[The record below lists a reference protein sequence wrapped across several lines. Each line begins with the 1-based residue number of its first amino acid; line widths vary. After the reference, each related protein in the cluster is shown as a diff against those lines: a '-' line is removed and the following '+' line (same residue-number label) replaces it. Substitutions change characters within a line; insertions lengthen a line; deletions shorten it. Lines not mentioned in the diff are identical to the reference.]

1 MYHFHRTGFFKNPF
15 EKTRPVP
22 SRIPSRGTGRDTGS
36 LQPCSVGQ
44 VLIEIESSS
53 NPEQPGLSS
62 SILSK
67 LCAYEPNLH
76 FFATIICRHY
86 LQLGIGDKGGAEAII
101 HAANDC
107 YRRPSNLFFGD
118 DRIHS
123 SSGAQQGDPLASLKL
138 LSILSKMAK
147 NGQKIAQK

>member
-1 MYHFHRTGFFKNPF
+1 MVLRLMILAALG
-15 EKTRPVP
+15 
-22 SRIPSRGTGRDTGS
+22 SGATGS
-36 LQPCSVGQ
+36 AATGSAAISSRPIGPITLQPYPVGQ

-107 YRRPSNLFFGD
+107 YRRPSNLFL
-118 DRIHS
+118 R
-123 SSGAQQGDPLASLKL
+123 
-138 LSILSKMAK
+138 
-147 NGQKIAQK
+147 

>member
-1 MYHFHRTGFFKNPF
+1 MGWVYIVNTCTHLPNELSQKV
-15 EKTRPVP
+15 PVA
-22 SRIPSRGTGRDTGS
+22 
-36 LQPCSVGQ
+36 Q
-44 VLIEIESSS
+44 VLMQIESSS

-107 YRRPSNLFFGD
+107 YRCPSNLFFGD